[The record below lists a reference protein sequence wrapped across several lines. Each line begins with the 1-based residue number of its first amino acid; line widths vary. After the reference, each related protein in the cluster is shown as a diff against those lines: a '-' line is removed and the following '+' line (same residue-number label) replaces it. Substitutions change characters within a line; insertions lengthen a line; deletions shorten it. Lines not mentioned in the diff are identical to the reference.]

1 MALPILNA
9 STECLQLALGIEKK
23 RNYTSAGIA
32 MALNLYTIG
41 LAGKTIVFASE
52 IKAII
57 KHPDYEMGV
66 DLDALN
72 EYFTF
77 QNIFSYNTLFKG
89 VNMLPPANTVV
100 VDCETKFVKHNSW
113 WDYDFSKTKDA
124 MSFDDAKNKQRTCL
138 NKR

>member
-1 MALPILNA
+1 
-9 STECLQLALGIEKK
+9 
-23 RNYTSAGIA
+23 
-32 MALNLYTIG
+32 
-41 LAGKTIVFASE
+41 
-52 IKAII
+52 
-57 KHPDYEMGV
+57 MGV

-124 MSFDDAKNKQRTCL
+124 MSFDDAKKQTKELFEQAVTRQMVSDVPVGAYL
-138 NKR
+138 SGGMDSGSIASVASKQVDRLWQHLPVVLI

>member
-1 MALPILNA
+1 MALRFLNA
-9 STECLQLALGIEKK
+9 STACLPSALGIEKK
-23 RNYTSAGIA
+23 KNYTSVEIG
-32 MALNLYTIG
+32 MGLNQSIIG
-41 LAGKTIVFASE
+41 LMEKLIVFASE

-89 VNMLPPANTVV
+89 VHMLPPANTAV
-100 VDCETKFVKHNSW
+100 VD
-113 WDYDFSKTKDA
+113 
-124 MSFDDAKNKQRTCL
+124 
-138 NKR
+138 

>member
-1 MALPILNA
+1 MELPFLNV
-9 STECLQLALGIEKK
+9 STACLPLAPGIEKK
-23 RNYTSAGIA
+23 KSYTSVEIA
-32 MALNLYTIG
+32 MGLNQSIIG
-41 LAGKTIVFASE
+41 LTEKLIVFASE

-89 VNMLPPANTVV
+89 VICFPLPILS
-100 VDCETKFVKHNSW
+100 C
-113 WDYDFSKTKDA
+113 
-124 MSFDDAKNKQRTCL
+124 
-138 NKR
+138 